1 MNIKDK
7 RNLTADISLISV
19 FTAVMCVCSWISI
32 PFMGIPFS
40 LQTLAVFVTASVLGS
55 KKAVISVLIYIC
67 LGVIG
72 VPVFTGFKSGASVLL
87 SPTGGYL
94 IGFIFAAGIIGLMIK
109 LLPEKKWIKWLSMLT
124 GQVICYI
131 AGIVWYEFVYL
142 DTAVYI
148 KEALLICVVPFI
160 IPDIIKTAAA
170 VILSDSVNRIF
181 KKQNIDTLRK

>member
-1 MNIKDK
+1 
-7 RNLTADISLISV
+7 
-19 FTAVMCVCSWISI
+19 
-32 PFMGIPFS
+32 
-40 LQTLAVFVTASVLGS
+40 
-55 KKAVISVLIYIC
+55 
-67 LGVIG
+67 
-72 VPVFTGFKSGASVLL
+72 
-87 SPTGGYL
+87 
-94 IGFIFAAGIIGLMIK
+94 MIK